1 MTQPGARPLRALL
14 LPAGPDFHV
23 PDRLAA
29 ALAALLGV
37 ARSGTECDVQGTLDV
52 LADEEALRGY
62 DVIVPVWTEGHL
74 TPAQEAGL
82 EAAVRSGTGLGCI
95 HGAAAAF
102 RESFAYQ
109 GMVGGQ
115 FVAHPGGEL
124 PYRVTVDR
132 THPVTEPVADFEV
145 TTEQYYLHVDPTNR
159 VLARTRFDG
168 DFGPLSSNGPVTMP
182 VAWVRS
188 YGAGR
193 VFCST
198 LGHPSGGPRRTL
210 SRDAHHPRAPVG
222 GPGTVNPERW
232 PAPAPRS
239 PRGSAGLEPTSTTAR
254 RAWWAA

>member
-1 MTQPGARPLRALL
+1 
-14 LPAGPDFHV
+14 
-23 PDRLAA
+23 
-29 ALAALLGV
+29 
-37 ARSGTECDVQGTLDV
+37 
-52 LADEEALRGY
+52 
-62 DVIVPVWTEGHL
+62 
-74 TPAQEAGL
+74 
-82 EAAVRSGTGLGCI
+82 
-95 HGAAAAF
+95 
-102 RESFAYQ
+102 
-109 GMVGGQ
+109 MVGGQ

-198 LGHPSGGPRRTL
+198 LGHRPEVLDEPSAATLTTREPR
-210 SRDAHHPRAPVG
+210 
-222 GPGTVNPERW
+222 
-232 PAPAPRS
+232 
-239 PRGSAGLEPTSTTAR
+239 
-254 RAWWAA
+254 WAARAL